1 MRFRLRS
8 RLRLVNAT
16 ILSVIVCS
24 LLLLTSAE
32 SMALQFEVGP
42 YLQHVTQTSITIM
55 WLTDQPASSTVEF
68 GQKASLGQKVSLAD
82 KKKVHEVALTGL
94 EPETPYFYRVIS
106 EADGNK
112 LRSEIYTFQTAVHQE
127 SAFAYVVIG
136 DTRTYA
142 KRFEKIAQLA
152 WAERPN
158 FVLHVGDVVSNG
170 KNREEWLDEFL
181 QPASILMHRVPLYVA
196 IGNHER
202 NAHWY
207 YDYMSYPKPENYYS
221 FKYGNS
227 EFFIVDTNDDLKPG
241 SKQYQWLEKALA
253 ASTAKWKFVAH
264 HHPPFSSDENDYG
277 DTYKGKST
285 LGDLRVRKNLVPL
298 YEKYHVDIVWVGHI
312 HTYERSW
319 PIKNG
324 KVDQKDG
331 VIYIQAGGGGAEL
344 EDFAPT
350 RTWFAAKLLRNWQYC
365 LVTIHDGTL
374 VMMAYDI
381 DGKMYDYLE
390 LKK

>member
-1 MRFRLRS
+1 MRPRLM
-8 RLRLVNAT
+8 NA
-16 ILSVIVCS
+16 SVLPIIIFFFF
-24 LLLLTSAE
+24 LLMPAKGQ
-32 SMALQFEVGP
+32 ALQFEAGP
-42 YLQHVTQTSITIM
+42 YLQQVTQTSITIV

-68 GQKASLGQKVSLAD
+68 GQKASLGNKMGAPNKS
-82 KKKVHEVALTGL
+82 KVHEVTLTGL
-94 EPETPYFYRVIS
+94 APETPFFYRVNS
-106 EADGNK
+106 EANSQK
-112 LRSEIYTFQTAVHQE
+112 LQSEIYTFQTAVHQE

-136 DTRTYA
+136 DTRTYP

-158 FVLHVGDVVSNG
+158 FVLHVGDVVSDG
-170 KNREEWLDEFL
+170 KNREEWIDEFL
-181 QPASILMHRVPLYVA
+181 RPASILMRRVPLYVA

-202 NAHWY
+202 NAHWF
-207 YDYMSYPKPENYYS
+207 YDYMSYPEPENYYA

-227 EFFIVDTNDDLKPG
+227 EFFIIDTNDDIKPE
-241 SKQYQWLEKALA
+241 SKQYQWLEQALA

-264 HHPPFSSDENDYG
+264 HHPPYSSDENDYG
-277 DTYKGKST
+277 DTYKGTSV
-285 LGDLRVRKNLVPL
+285 LGDLNVRKNLVPL
-298 YEKYHVDIVWVGHI
+298 YEKYHVDIAWVGHI

-324 KVDQKDG
+324 KVDEKDG
-331 VIYIQAGGGGAEL
+331 VIYIQAGGGAAEL

-365 LVTIHDGTL
+365 LVAVHDGTL